1 MKLPILL
8 GALLLS
14 ASPAFADDF
23 VYLECETK
31 SVATTKDL
39 KSNQIVK
46 REETAETTHH
56 KVDLANGRTASAKK
70 PEWEEVKIVDGV
82 AVLDEES
89 TENGV
94 NISMKASW
102 QIVPP
107 GRLTGD
113 GVFTLVGNDVSSETW
128 KIRGMCNSSDASV
141 FEKAL
146 KESES

>member
-1 MKLPILL
+1 MKLPTLL
-8 GALLLS
+8 VALLLS
-14 ASPAFADDF
+14 ASPAVADGF
-23 VYLECETK
+23 VYLECEVK

-39 KSNQIVK
+39 KSNQIAK
-46 REETAETTHH
+46 REESTETTHH
-56 KVDLANGRTASAKK
+56 KVDLAKSRAATAKE

-89 TENGV
+89 TDNGV

-113 GVFTLVGNDVSSETW
+113 GVFSNDVSSETY
-128 KIRGMCNSSDASV
+128 KIRGMCKAIDESV

>member
-14 ASPAFADDF
+14 ASPVVADDL

-31 SVATTKDL
+31 SVNTTKDL
-39 KSNQIVK
+39 KSNQIMK
-46 REETAETTHH
+46 REETAEITHH

-89 TENGV
+89 TDNGV

-113 GVFTLVGNDVSSETW
+113 GVFSNDVSSETY
-128 KIRGMCNSSDASV
+128 KIRGMCKAIDESV

>member
-14 ASPAFADDF
+14 ASPAVADEF

-31 SVATTKDL
+31 SVDTTKDL
-39 KSNQIVK
+39 KSNQITK
-46 REETAETTHH
+46 REEATETTHH
-56 KVDLANGRTASAKK
+56 KVDLENSRTASAKK

-89 TENGV
+89 TENGI
-94 NISMKASW
+94 NISMKGFW

-107 GRLTGD
+107 GRLIGD
-113 GVFTLVGNDVSSETW
+113 ALVSNVSFSETFMV
-128 KIRGMCNSSDASV
+128 RGMCKASDASV

-146 KESES
+146 NQ